1 MDVDKTIPLY
11 VFKHC
16 VGLYNVADQWKDF
29 TIIVG
34 LDDSVEAIDAQ
45 PASRVRKFL
54 QDGHLLLETP
64 DGTRYDA
71 TGRKVE

>member
-45 PASRVRKFL
+45 PASRNRKFL
-54 QDGHLLLETP
+54 RDGHIYIETP
-64 DGTRYDA
+64 LGTFDA
-71 TGRKVE
+71 TGRKAE